1 MTKEPTQPADQA
13 IRDQALGPGESFHLE
28 APAGSGKTSVL
39 LARFLTLLARVDTP
53 EEMLA
58 LTFTRKAAGELRARV
73 MALLWE
79 RQDPGPD
86 ASPLELR
93 LRELAAAVFRRHG
106 DEAQLKLTPERLP
119 IMTFHGFGA
128 QLLKLAP
135 QEAGVPLEFKLL
147 EEDEARWLKAEAL
160 DEMRRRLNG
169 RPTRDPVRQALI
181 RRLVR
186 LNNDWRRLAKE
197 LSGLL
202 ARRDSLGDFLD
213 MARVSRDAAA
223 YQQLLEERF
232 RMVLEPSLQDLR
244 AGLAGCDLGKVWPGF
259 CRELQGSANGG
270 LILPELPGSA
280 PADLSAWQAIAHVLL
295 TASQGEPRKRLSP
308 KDGFPEGFDQK
319 KWAPLIQDLPETA
332 VSFLKQCRDLTP
344 TGASSEEAAALQDLV
359 ILVGEALSVYEQLC
373 ARKGALDFV
382 DLEAATLNL
391 LTEDD
396 PTEVMLRLDWRLKHL
411 LVDEFQDTSLNQM
424 QLLCRLMA
432 GWQGGEG
439 RTLMVVGDPKQS
451 IYGWRQAKP
460 RLFMA
465 SREGLPCGGAEP
477 LPLTPLSLTTNFRAT
492 RTLITW
498 ANEVFEST
506 VMKRGAAGA
515 RFHRAEPRP
524 GAPEGPAPYLALFAG
539 ESDPAAR
546 GLEARWLARQV
557 AQALATL
564 KERETIGIL
573 LFTRKHL
580 PRYLQALYDAGLA
593 VRVRE
598 GLKLAESRTVA
609 HLHNL
614 ARALTRPQDE
624 VAWAAALRGPWGP
637 QPLATLAQV
646 AQIPGDLWPEK
657 LRRFT
662 EQTER
667 DDCPADLPGLAESLE
682 QARRQVGRR
691 PLADILADWL
701 EASRAWAGIAAWE
714 GPLGVANA
722 RTYLDLLAAAEEG
735 LPEATFVKADFNLKE
750 AFQPPDPRAQASPV
764 EILTVHGAKGLEFHQ
779 VFLPFLDWQPLKS
792 EDNTPPFLLEEIPG
806 RDRYG
811 LALARPYVQEKQSSL
826 YLLLRGLK
834 NQRVV
839 DEARRVFYV
848 AVTRARQRLVMSG
861 LARLD
866 KQGNWQSSGDSPLT
880 WLRAHYRLDLP
891 PAGSPVSWPEPEMHV
906 ERLTTVSPQ
915 TGESAPPPVLP
926 AAWDFHPE
934 AAPFQVSFPSGLAAL
949 REETATL
956 PETESAADGDAAR
969 LRGVIMHRALQ
980 TLARGGGPPD
990 APSLA
995 AALRQE
1001 GMTAPAAASLA
1012 AEIQAEL
1019 AACQEDPFL
1028 TSRLRPDIPQ
1038 AASEWLLEDRP
1049 HPGAIRRGVIDHLS
1063 FDGNDWWLLDY
1074 KTSRPTAGEDWEA
1087 FIHRETEKYRPQLLA
1102 YREMAARAKGIEPPE
1117 AIRLAVYFTARRE
1130 VVEV

>member
-1 MTKEPTQPADQA
+1 MTTQPVDQA
-13 IRDQALGPGESFHLE
+13 IRDQALGPLEGFHLE

-39 LARFLTLLARVDTP
+39 LARFLTLLARVDAP

-73 MALLWE
+73 MALLWTQ
-79 RQDPGPD
+79 QDPGPD
-86 ASPLELR
+86 ASPLDLK
-93 LRELAAAVFRRHG
+93 LRELAAEVFRRHG
-106 DEAQLKLTPERLP
+106 DEVQLKLTPERLP
-119 IMTFHGFGA
+119 IMTFHGFCA

-135 QEAGVPLEFKLL
+135 QEAGVPLEFRLL

-160 DEMRRRLNG
+160 DEMRRRLNA
-169 RPTRDPVRQALI
+169 RRSRDPVRQALV

-186 LNNDWRRLAKE
+186 LNNDWPRLAGE

-202 ARRDSLGDFLD
+202 SRRDNLGDFLAL
-213 MARVSRDAAA
+213 ARVSRDAAA
-223 YQQLLEERF
+223 YQRLLEERF
-232 RMVLEPSLQDLR
+232 RMVLLPSLEGLR
-244 AGLAGCDLGKVWPGF
+244 AGLAGSALGKIWPEF
-259 CRELQGSANGG
+259 CRELRGSLHGS
-270 LILPELPGSA
+270 LILPELPGSE
-280 PADLSAWQAIAHVLL
+280 PADLPAWQSISQALL
-295 TASQGEPRKRLSP
+295 TASQGERRKRLSP
-308 KDGFPEGFDQK
+308 KDGFPEGFNQK
-319 KWAPLIQDLPETA
+319 KWAALIHDLPHP
-332 VSFLKQCRDLTP
+332 VVRSLKQCRDLTP
-344 TGASSEEAAALQDLV
+344 TGASPEEAAALQDLV
-359 ILVGEALSVYEQLC
+359 ILVGEALGVYEQLC

-396 PTEVMLRLDWRLKHL
+396 PTEVMLRMDWRLKHI

-424 QLLCRLMA
+424 QMLCRLMA
-432 GWQGGEG
+432 GWQAGQG

-460 RLFMA
+460 GLFMA
-465 SREGLPCGGAEP
+465 SRQGLPCGPAEP
-477 LPLTPLSLTTNFRAT
+477 LPLAPLWLSTNFRAT
-492 RTLITW
+492 RTLIAW

-506 VMKRGAAGA
+506 VMSSGAAGA

-524 GAPEGPAPYLALFAG
+524 GAPEGPTPCLALFTG
-539 ESDPAAR
+539 ETDLAAR
-546 GLEARWLARQV
+546 WLEARWLARQV
-557 AQALATL
+557 AQAVATL
-564 KERETIGIL
+564 GESETIGIL

-580 PRYLQALYDAGLA
+580 PWYLKALHTAGVL
-593 VRVRE
+593 VKVRE
-598 GLKLAESRTVA
+598 GLKLAESQTVA

-637 QPLATLAQV
+637 QSLGTLARV
-646 AQIPGDLWPEK
+646 AQTPGDLWPEK
-657 LRRFT
+657 LRRFAG
-662 EQTER
+662 Q
-667 DDCPADLPGLAESLE
+667 DDCPGELARLAESLE
-682 QARRQVGRR
+682 QARGQVGRR
-691 PLADILADWL
+691 PLADILTDWL
-701 EASRAWAGIAAWE
+701 GETGAWAGIAAGE

-735 LPEATFVKADFNLKE
+735 LPEATLVKAGFNLKE
-750 AFQPPDPRAQASPV
+750 AFQPPDPQAQASPV

-806 RDRYG
+806 RAAHG

-826 YLLLRGLK
+826 YLMLRDLK

-861 LARLD
+861 LARQD
-866 KQGNWQSSGDSPLT
+866 KKGNWQVSGDSPLT
-880 WLRAHYRLDLP
+880 WLREHYRLDLP
-891 PAGSPVSWPEPEMHV
+891 PAGFAVSWPEPEMHV
-906 ERLTTVSPQ
+906 ERLAAVPLL
-915 TGESAPPPVLP
+915 TGETAPPRELP

-934 AAPFQVSFPSGLAAL
+934 TAAYQISFPSALAVPPFAYFAY
-949 REETATL
+949 EEAATL
-956 PETESAADGDAAR
+956 PETELAEDGDAAR
-969 LRGVIMHRALQ
+969 LRGVILHRALH
-980 TLARGGGPPD
+980 TLALGQGRPE

-1001 GMTAPAAASLA
+1001 GMTAPAAQTLA
-1012 AEIQAEL
+1012 AEIREEL
-1019 AACQEDPFL
+1019 DACLGDPFL
-1028 TSRLRPDIPQ
+1028 SALLRPDIPW
-1038 AASEWLLEDRP
+1038 AASEWLLEDQP
-1049 HPGAIRRGVIDHLS
+1049 HPSAIRRGMIDRLV

-1074 KTSRPTAGEDWEA
+1074 KSSRPGAGEDWED

-1102 YREMAARAKGIEPPE
+1102 YREMAARAQGIEPLE
-1117 AIRLAVYFTARRE
+1117 TIRLGIYFTACRK
-1130 VVEV
+1130 VVEM

>member
-1 MTKEPTQPADQA
+1 MTKEPTPPADQA
-13 IRDQALGPGESFHLE
+13 VRDQALGPLEGFHLE

-39 LARFLTLLARVDTP
+39 LARFLTLLARVDAP

-135 QEAGVPLEFKLL
+135 QEAGVPLAFTLL

-160 DEMRRRLNG
+160 DEMRRRLN
-169 RPTRDPVRQALI
+169 RRSPRDPVRQALI

-186 LNNDWRRLAKE
+186 LNNDWGRLAQE

-202 ARRDSLGDFLD
+202 SRRDSLGDFLNL
-213 MARVSRDAAA
+213 ARVSRDAAA
-223 YQQLLEERF
+223 YRQLLEERF
-232 RMVLEPSLQDLR
+232 RLVLQPSLEELR
-244 AGLAGCDLGKVWPGF
+244 ASLAGCALGKVWPGF
-259 CRELQGSANGG
+259 WRDLQGSANGN

-280 PADLSAWQAIAHVLL
+280 PADLPAWQALSDILL
-295 TASQGEPRKRLSP
+295 TKAGDPRKRLSP

-319 KWAPLIQDLPETA
+319 KWSPLLQELPGPVVRT
-332 VSFLKQCRDLTP
+332 LKQCRNLTP
-344 TGASSEEAAALQDLV
+344 TGASPEEAAALQDLV

-373 ARKGALDFV
+373 ARKGALDFI

-396 PTEVMLRLDWRLKHL
+396 PTEVMLRLDYRLKHL
-411 LVDEFQDTSLNQM
+411 LVDEFQDTSVNQM

-432 GWQGGEG
+432 GWQAGTG

-465 SREGLPCGGAEP
+465 SRNGLPCGGSAP
-477 LPLTPLSLTTNFRAT
+477 LPLTPLTLTTNFRAT

-498 ANEVFEST
+498 ANEVFGAT

-515 RFHRAEPRP
+515 MFHRAESRP
-524 GAPEGPAPYLALFAG
+524 GATAGPAPALTLFAG
-539 ESDPAAR
+539 ESDLAAR
-546 GLEARWLARQV
+546 ELEARWLARQV
-557 AQALATL
+557 AQASANLG
-564 KERETIGIL
+564 KDETIGIL

-580 PRYLQALYDAGLA
+580 SRYLQALHDAGLA

-614 ARALTRPQDE
+614 ARALVRPQDE
-624 VAWAAALRGPWGP
+624 VAWAAALRGPWSP
-637 QPLATLAQV
+637 QPLATLARV
-646 AQIPGDLWPEK
+646 AQLPGDLWPEK

-662 EQTER
+662 APTEP
-667 DDCPADLPGLAESLE
+667 DEWTAALPGLAESL
-682 QARRQVGRR
+682 QLARCRVGRR
-691 PLADILADWL
+691 PLSDILTGFL
-701 EASRAWAGIAAWE
+701 EETSAWAGIAAWE
-714 GPLGVANA
+714 GPRGVANA
-722 RTYLDLLAAAEEG
+722 RTYLDLLAAADDG
-735 LPEATFVKADFNLKE
+735 LPEAAFVKADFNLQA
-750 AFQPPDPRAQASPV
+750 AFQPPDPQAQASPV

-806 RDRYG
+806 QDLHG
-811 LALARPYVQEKQSSL
+811 LALARPYIQEKQSSL
-826 YLLLRGLK
+826 YLLLRDVK

-861 LARLD
+861 LARLND
-866 KQGNWQSSGDSPLT
+866 QGTWQCSGDSPLA
-880 WLRAHYRLDLP
+880 WLKEHYQQGLP
-891 PAGSPVSWPEPEMHV
+891 PAGSAVSWPDPEMDV
-906 ERLTTVSPQ
+906 ELITEVQSLAGAT
-915 TGESAPPPVLP
+915 APPRELP
-926 AAWDFHPE
+926 AAWDFSPE
-934 AAPFQVSFPSGLAAL
+934 AAPFQVSFPSSLAPPPDATAT
-949 REETATL
+949 RPETA
-956 PETESAADGDAAR
+956 AAPDGDAAR
-969 LRGVIMHRALQ
+969 LRGVIMHRALS
-980 TLARGGGPPD
+980 TLARGNPRPN
-990 APSLA
+990 AVSLA

-1001 GMTAPAAASLA
+1001 GMTAPAAAALA
-1012 AEIQAEL
+1012 TEIEAEL
-1019 AACQEDPFL
+1019 AACQADPFL
-1028 TSRLRPDIPQ
+1028 TALLAPDIPW
-1038 AASEWLLEDRP
+1038 AASEWLLEDQP
-1049 HPGAIRRGVIDHLS
+1049 QPGAIRRGVIDLVA
-1063 FDGNDWWLLDY
+1063 FDGRNWWLLDF
-1074 KTSRPTAGEDWEA
+1074 KSSRPAPGEDWEA
-1087 FIHRETEKYRPQLLA
+1087 FITQETEKYRPQLLA
-1102 YREMAARAKGIEPPE
+1102 YREMAAKAKGIEPPE
-1117 AIRLAVYFTARRE
+1117 AIRLAIYFTACRK
-1130 VVEV
+1130 VVEM